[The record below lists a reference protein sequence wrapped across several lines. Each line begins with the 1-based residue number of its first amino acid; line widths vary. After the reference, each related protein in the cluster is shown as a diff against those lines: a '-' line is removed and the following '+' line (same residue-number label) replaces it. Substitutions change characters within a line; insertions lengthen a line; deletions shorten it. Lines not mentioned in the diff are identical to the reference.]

1 MSFYACEAKSISPN
15 WEISNSQLDFKFNA
29 NNLVKN
35 SNMEKWQKKF
45 YQSSLVLKAI
55 FNSYFCFEMW
65 LSLCL
70 LLVCLKRIFYFS
82 YLFLNLKF
90 IWILLTCPST
100 KIWNSPVIQDKM
112 SLGSTIY
119 QQKPVNCK
127 VVQAFIFFFL
137 CQLFALLIDLL

>member
-1 MSFYACEAKSISPN
+1 
-15 WEISNSQLDFKFNA
+15 
-29 NNLVKN
+29 
-35 SNMEKWQKKF
+35 MEKWQKKI

-137 CQLFALLIDLL
+137 CQLFALLIDLLQCCCQQFTNSLVESHDWHFAFLKTISLLQERI